1 MSAEI
6 VVLEVPAIIDTKDYN
21 MLLSLVS
28 NEKRSK
34 INRFRL
40 VKDAYR
46 ALLGDALIRTAI
58 MSRLGVPNESI
69 TFNYNEYGK
78 PTLAR
83 CEGLHFNL
91 SHSGDWIVAFISTY
105 EVGIDVEEVRSIDMN
120 IASSYFA
127 KEEYRDL
134 LAKSEGER
142 TAFFYELWTL
152 KESYIKARGEGLS
165 IPLHSFAI
173 EFQSDRS
180 ITLKPDGDSVFFK
193 QYDLAPHYKMAACSF
208 ANKFPS
214 TISHWSIEELLV
226 QLSFDWSLRKI

>member
-142 TAFFYELWTL
+142 TAFFM
-152 KESYIKARGEGLS
+152 SYG
-165 IPLHSFAI
+165 H
-173 EFQSDRS
+173 
-180 ITLKPDGDSVFFK
+180 
-193 QYDLAPHYKMAACSF
+193 
-208 ANKFPS
+208 
-214 TISHWSIEELLV
+214 
-226 QLSFDWSLRKI
+226 